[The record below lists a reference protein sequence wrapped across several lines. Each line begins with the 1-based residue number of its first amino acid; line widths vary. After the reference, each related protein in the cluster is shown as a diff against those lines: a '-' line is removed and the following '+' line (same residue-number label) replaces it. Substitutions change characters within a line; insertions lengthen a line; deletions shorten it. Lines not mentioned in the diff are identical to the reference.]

1 MYKTWYGNVI
11 TKQAKTGLPSFIT
24 VMHNRTIWYLSFL
37 SCYSCSNDLV

>member
-24 VMHNRTIWYLSFL
+24 VMHNRTISIISQLL
-37 SCYSCSNDLV
+37 LLL